1 MTPPTMERA
10 IVYIDMHDYYIECER
25 LSNSSLKGLPLII
38 GGGANRGIVAA
49 CSREASKFGVRIAM
63 PTAYALKL
71 CPDATLLK
79 GDHGSYSNK
88 SMELTEIIRG
98 HAPIVEKSSI
108 HSFYLD
114 ITGMDRFFGCYDWT
128 KELSLRISRESGL
141 APSWALSVNK
151 TVSKIGA
158 FGTTPLAPRNI
169 QHNIVKQFLD
179 PLPIQRL
186 PDIGDGTFQLL
197 SRIGIRQIGKI
208 SEMPPMVL
216 QKMLGKRGGTIWQRA
231 NGIDRDPVEP
241 YSEKREIYLEHDFER
256 DRMDV
261 GAIRGRLM
269 AMVEQLAFRLRRDG
283 MVTSKIIV
291 KVKYNNLDTET
302 KWSKIGYTSL
312 DHILKKEVQLLFQKL
327 YHRRMRL
334 VKVGVRLSDIVRG
347 SHQIDLFE
355 DTGDMLSL
363 YGAMDTIRKKYGI
376 DAIGTSSSYQK
387 GRGE

>member
-1 MTPPTMERA
+1 MERA
-10 IVYIDMHDYYIECER
+10 IVFIDMHDYYIECER
-25 LSNSSLKGLPLII
+25 LSNPALKGIPLII
-38 GGGANRGIVAA
+38 GGGTNRGTVAA
-49 CSREASKFGVRIAM
+49 CSREASMYGVRTAM

-88 SMELTEIIRG
+88 SMELTEIIRE
-98 HAPIVEKSSI
+98 HAPVVEKSSV

-128 KELSLRISRESGL
+128 RELSLRISRESGL
-141 APSWALSVNK
+141 DPSWALSVNK

-158 FGTTPLAPRNI
+158 FDTTPKSPRNI
-169 QHNIVKQFLD
+169 QHDIVKQFLD

-186 PDIGDGTFQLL
+186 PNIGSATFQLL

-208 SEMPPMVL
+208 SEMPPTVL
-216 QKMLGKRGGTIWQRA
+216 QKMLGRRGETIWQRA
-231 NGIDRDPVEP
+231 NGIDEEPVEP
-241 YSEKREIYLEHDFER
+241 YSEKKEIYLEHDFER
-256 DRMDV
+256 DCIDI

-269 AMVEQLAFRLRRDG
+269 AMVEELAFKLRRDDL
-283 MVTSKIIV
+283 VTSKVIV

-302 KWSKIGYTSL
+302 KRSKIGYTSL

-334 VKVGVRLSDIVRG
+334 IKVGVRFSDIVQG
-347 SHQIDLFE
+347 SHQINLFE
-355 DTGDMLSL
+355 DTGEILSL
-363 YGAMDTIRKKYGI
+363 YGAMDNIRKKYGTG
-376 DAIGTSSSYQK
+376 AIGTSSSYQK
-387 GRGE
+387 NRAE